1 MRLIVKSIDNTEAY
15 YKSPD
20 FILGIRP
27 IDLGDGFLQ
36 RLALHGER
44 RHKFLMIISPKIRG
58 FICTTAHP
66 DGCAAHVQEQID
78 YVKSRPKL
86 EKAPKRV
93 LVVGSSTGYG
103 LASRIVTAF
112 GGGASTV
119 GVFFE
124 KEPTD
129 KKTASA
135 GWYNTAAFEEAAK
148 KDGLYAKSFNGDAF
162 SNEMKQQVLE
172 AIKKDLGQVDM
183 IVYSLASPRR
193 VDPNTGEIFKSVLK
207 PTGVTF
213 TNKNLNTDKKE
224 IETVSIDPAN
234 EEEIAHTV
242 KVMGG
247 EDWQLWI
254 DALSDA
260 GLLADG
266 FKTAAYSYIGPE
278 LTWAIYTDGTIGR
291 AKQHLEETAKAM
303 NARFGAATAVVSVN
317 KALVT
322 QASSAIPV
330 VPLYISLLY
339 KVMKEK
345 GLHEGCIEQMY
356 RLFAD
361 HYGAPNGPKLDEKG
375 RIRID
380 DWEMRDDVQAEVA
393 KVWDTVTTETLD
405 QVSDFTGY
413 QKEFYRLFGFG
424 LAGVNYEAEAE
435 PLRPIPSL
443 S

>member
-1 MRLIVKSIDNTEAY
+1 
-15 YKSPD
+15 
-20 FILGIRP
+20 
-27 IDLGDGFLQ
+27 
-36 RLALHGER
+36 
-44 RHKFLMIISPKIRG
+44 MIISPKIRG

-66 DGCAAHVQEQID
+66 VGCAAHVQEQID
-78 YVKSRPKL
+78 YVKSKPRL
-86 EKAPKRV
+86 TNAPKRV

-103 LASRIVTAF
+103 LASRIALAF

-124 KEPTD
+124 KEGTD

-135 GWYNTAAFEEAAK
+135 GWYNSAALEEAARQ
-148 KDGLYAKSFNGDAF
+148 DGLYARSFNGDAF
-162 SNEMKQQVLE
+162 SNEMKQQVIE
-172 AIKKDLGQVDM
+172 AIKTDLGQVDM
-183 IVYSLASPRR
+183 VVYSLASPRR
-193 VDPNTGEIFKSVLK
+193 VDPNTGEIYKSVLK
-207 PTGVTF
+207 PTGSTY

-224 IETVSIDPAN
+224 IESVTIEPAT

-254 DALSDA
+254 DALASA
-260 GLLADG
+260 GALSEG
-266 FKTAAYSYIGPE
+266 FKTVAYSYIGPE

-291 AKQHLEETAKAM
+291 AKLHLEETARAL
-303 NARFGAATAVVSVN
+303 NSRFGEQTALVSVN

-330 VPLYISLLY
+330 VPLYISILY
-339 KVMKEK
+339 KIMKAK

-361 HYGAPNGPKLDEKG
+361 HYGAPQGPTLDEKG
-375 RIRID
+375 RVRID
-380 DWEMRDDVQAEVA
+380 DWEMRPDVQEEVI
-393 KVWDTVTTETLD
+393 KIWDTVTTESID
-405 QVSDFTGY
+405 AVSDFSGY

-424 LAGVNYEAEAE
+424 LNGVDYAAEAD
-435 PLRPIPSL
+435 PIKPIPSL
-443 S
+443 TA